1 MPNKWIKIHWQRV
14 PRMSTTMPISELNNR
29 KEAVLQVYHN

>member
-14 PRMSTTMPISELNNR
+14 PRMSTTMPISELNR